1 MKKIE
6 IYVFEEMDDL
16 DLLNSQINKGW
27 LSVGCA
33 VKVGEIFYQVGF
45 YNRYSIVHSFTNAT
59 LPCAYYINI
68 IVVEELTIKLMQ
80 EALIDL
86 YNVGYFEHLKGYP
99 SYEAVKFFPYQGRP
113 LKGKLLSSIVS
124 NIHRV

>member
-1 MKKIE
+1 MTKIE

-33 VKVGEIFYQVGF
+33 AKVDGKFYQVGF
-45 YNRYSIVHSFTNAT
+45 YNRHSIVHSFTNAT
-59 LPCAYYINI
+59 LPCAYYMNV

-80 EALIDL
+80 EALVHL
-86 YNVGYFEHLKGYP
+86 YNVGYFEHLKDYP
-99 SYEAVKFFPYQGRP
+99 SYEAIKFFPHQGRP
-113 LKGKLLSSIVS
+113 LKGKPLSSIVS
-124 NIHRV
+124 DIHRV